1 MRKVKLTI
9 LGLIALTLGLF
20 LHYNLP
26 QHDVVRVVGTYQ
38 ERQDLTDWTR
48 FFWSSPDDQSGT
60 LTSRDVQ
67 FIQTVRPDGKP
78 MVYRNED
85 TGWGWPPY
93 FKFDT
98 ASLQTESD
106 DLKSTRE
113 APKWAVVT
121 HYGWRNELI
130 SIFPNA
136 VGIRAVDSPD
146 VKIIP
151 WFNLFFF
158 VAVAALAFLIWRM
171 LAQLRERM
179 IDPAMDRMNNALDDL
194 DARADAAGD
203 KARGFWARLFGR
215 GKR

>member
-113 APKWAVVT
+113 VPKWAVVT

-146 VKIIP
+146 VTIIP